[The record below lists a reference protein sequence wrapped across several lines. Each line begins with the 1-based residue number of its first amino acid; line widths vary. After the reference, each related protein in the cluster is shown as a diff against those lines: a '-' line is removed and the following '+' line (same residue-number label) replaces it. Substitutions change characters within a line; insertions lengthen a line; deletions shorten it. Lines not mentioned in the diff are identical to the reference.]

1 MYRFDLVL
9 CLLTHVFFFRGGSG
23 SLDVLTVEGTLKRLF
38 SLRQRR
44 AMGGYSGSSIC
55 FASSSRVAA
64 WSGYWVGSHL
74 VVVPSV
80 EFIEGCIVIVSK
92 LLKLV
97 PHVYNHVPRLVNL
110 SSSHYG
116 MFTNGH

>member
-1 MYRFDLVL
+1 MNLALAAGAGLAGR
-9 CLLTHVFFFRGGSG
+9 
-23 SLDVLTVEGTLKRLF
+23 LTVEGILKRLF

-97 PHVYNHVPRLVNL
+97 PHVYNHVPRLSNL
-110 SSSHYG
+110 SLIHYG
-116 MFTNGH
+116 MFIDDYCAL